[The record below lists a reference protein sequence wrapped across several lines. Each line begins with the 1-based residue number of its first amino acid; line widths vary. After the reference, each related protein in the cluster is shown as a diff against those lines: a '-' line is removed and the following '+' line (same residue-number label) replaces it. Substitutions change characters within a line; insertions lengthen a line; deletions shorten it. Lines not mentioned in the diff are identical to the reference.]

1 MKILITGSTGQLA
14 RELQSELAGT
24 GKLLALG
31 HNALDLAVPEQIR
44 EQVRLLRPDLIINA
58 AAYTAVDPAETHR
71 EQAFAVNARG
81 PQVLAEEAA
90 RLGVPLIHYSTDYVF
105 DGRKA
110 EPTTSTTR
118 RTRWASMA
126 PASWP
131 ASRRSR
137 PSAANT

>member
-71 EQAFAVNARG
+71 EQAFAVNAR
-81 PQVLAEEAA
+81 A
-90 RLGVPLIHYSTDYVF
+90 RRCSPKKP
-105 DGRKA
+105 R
-110 EPTTSTTR
+110 
-118 RTRWASMA
+118 ASA
-126 PASWP
+126 C
-131 ASRRSR
+131 R
-137 PSAANT
+137 